1 MRKTWS
7 IALALAILAAAAAAA
22 VPAGASPEAS
32 PQPVKWGQCPA
43 DAVAPGLECSTIKVP
58 LDYDDPGGK
67 QIDIAISRLASKKP
81 EQRRGVLLTNPGGPA
96 AGLKFPAD
104 LRTAKVPQA
113 VFDSY
118 DLIGFD
124 PRGMGHSTPVTCDLT
139 PEQSAVGNVPPY
151 ARNAADV
158 AKRAEQSKA
167 IARQCAASKSAWML
181 PHVSTA
187 NTARDM
193 DRIRA
198 ALGEKKI
205 SFAGY
210 SWGTHLGAVYT
221 TLYPQ
226 RGDRIMLDSNVG
238 PDGWDY
244 ANDRMYAQGF
254 DDRFP
259 DFAKFAAA
267 NSATYGLGSTPA
279 QVTAKYFDL
288 AARLDKAPVRDVDG
302 PTFRMLTYG
311 FLFNDLA
318 MPLVGKLWQALDK
331 DQPLP
336 PMGPDAP
343 PGIENLV
350 SGRYYMICNDSRW
363 PGSVGTYQRTVAID
377 RLRHPMFGA
386 AGANVQPCAFW
397 PEPADPPVRV
407 GDRGPANILML
418 QNRRDPA
425 TPLAG
430 AEKLRRA
437 FGDRARMVTVDAG
450 GHGVYPYVGNK
461 CADTAATT
469 CLVTGERPKH
479 DLACAAE
486 PR

>member
-7 IALALAILAAAAAAA
+7 MALAIAVLAVAAASQ
-22 VPAGASPEAS
+22 AGASPAGALPET
-32 PQPVKWGQCPA
+32 VKWGSCPE
-43 DAVAPGLECSTIKVP
+43 DAAAPGLECSTIKVP
-58 LDYDDPGGK
+58 LDYKDPGGK

-81 EQRRGVLLTNPGGPA
+81 AQRRGVLLTNPGGPS

-104 LRTAKVPQA
+104 LATAKLPQG
-113 VFDSY
+113 VLDSY

-124 PRGMGHSTPVTCDLT
+124 PRGIGHSTPVTCDLT

-151 ARNAADV
+151 ARDAADV

-167 IARQCAASKSAWML
+167 IARQCATSKTAGML

-198 ALGEKKI
+198 ALGETKI

-226 RGDRIMLDSNVG
+226 HSDRIMLDSNVG

-244 ANDRMYAQGF
+244 ANDRLYAQGF

-267 NSATYGLGSTPA
+267 NSATYGLGGTPE
-279 QVTAKYFDL
+279 QITAKYFDL
-288 AARLDKAPVRDVDG
+288 AARLDKAPVRDIDG
-302 PTFRMLTYG
+302 PTFRMLTFG
-311 FLFNDLA
+311 FLFNDLG
-318 MPLVGKLWQALDK
+318 MPLVAKIWQALDN

-336 PMGPDAP
+336 PMGPSEAP
-343 PGIENLV
+343 GVENLV

-397 PEPADPPVRV
+397 PAPAEPPVRV
-407 GDRGPANILML
+407 GDRGPSNVLML

-437 FGDRARMVTVDAG
+437 FDDRARMVTVDAG
-450 GHGVYPYVGNK
+450 GHGVYPYAGNK
-461 CADTAATT
+461 CADTVATEFLT
-469 CLVTGERPKH
+469 TGQRPER
-479 DLACAAE
+479 DLKCAAE
-486 PR
+486 AR

>member
-7 IALALAILAAAAAAA
+7 IALASTILAASAAAA
-22 VPAGASPEAS
+22 VPAGASPD
-32 PQPVKWGQCPA
+32 PVRWGPCPA
-43 DAVAPGLECSTIKVP
+43 DTAAPGLECSTIKVP
-58 LDYDDPGGK
+58 LDYADPGGRW
-67 QIDIAISRLASKKP
+67 IDIAISRLASKNP
-81 EQRRGVLLTNPGGPA
+81 GQRRGVLLTNPGGPSP
-96 AGLKFPAD
+96 GLKFPAD
-104 LRTAKVPQA
+104 LVTAKLPRSVL
-113 VFDSY
+113 DSY
-118 DLIGFD
+118 DVIGFD
-124 PRGMGHSTPVTCDLT
+124 PRGIGHSTPVTCDLT
-139 PEQSAVGNVPPY
+139 PEQASVGNVPPY
-151 ARNAADV
+151 ARDAADV
-158 AKRAEQSKA
+158 TKRAKQSKA
-167 IARQCAASKSAWML
+167 IARQCAASKTSWLL

-193 DRIRA
+193 DSIRA

-221 TLYPQ
+221 TLYPG
-226 RGDRIMLDSNVG
+226 RGDRFLLDSNVG

-244 ANDRMYAQGF
+244 ANDRLYAQGF

-259 DFAKFAAA
+259 DFAEFAAA
-267 NSATYGLGSTPA
+267 GSATYGLGGTPE

-288 AARLDKAPVRDVDG
+288 AARLDKAPVRDIDG
-302 PTFRMLTYG
+302 PAFRMLTYG
-311 FLFNDLA
+311 FLFSDA
-318 MPLVGKLWQALDK
+318 GMPLVAKIWQALDN

-336 PMGPDAP
+336 PMGPGEI
-343 PGIENLV
+343 PGVENLI

-363 PGSVGTYQRTVAID
+363 PGSVGTYQRAVAID

-397 PEPADPPVRV
+397 PEPSEPPVRV
-407 GDRGPANILML
+407 GDRGPSNVLML

-450 GHGVYPYVGNK
+450 GHGVYPYLGNT
-461 CADTAATT
+461 CADTVATAFLT
-469 CLVTGERPKH
+469 TGQRPEH
-479 DLACAAE
+479 DMACATE